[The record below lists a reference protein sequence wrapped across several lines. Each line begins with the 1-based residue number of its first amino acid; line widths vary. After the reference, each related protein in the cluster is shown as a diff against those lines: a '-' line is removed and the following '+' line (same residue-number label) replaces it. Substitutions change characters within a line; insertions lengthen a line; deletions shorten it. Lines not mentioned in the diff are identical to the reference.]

1 MILFDALNSMLV
13 RSIIMYKLNGYV
25 WVYFTNVNTYT
36 INIIMP
42 ISANPKSQ
50 EMMLVIVTFNNR
62 IVKIVMVME
71 IV

>member
-1 MILFDALNSMLV
+1 
-13 RSIIMYKLNGYV
+13 MYKLNGYV
-25 WVYFTNVNTYT
+25 LVYFTNVNTYT